1 MSSAYFVQ
9 HPRTIEDLQKP
20 HLLSAERAYELVG
33 EVRLAA
39 IDYENFITDMYADRQ
54 FAEDSAGLCGDGEPM
69 KCLFVRQ
76 RGKAGGVLVV
86 PEGAYVKWAAIL
98 PER

>member
-1 MSSAYFVQ
+1 MNHAYFVQ
-9 HPRTIEDLQKP
+9 HPRTVEDLQKP

-33 EVRLAA
+33 EVWLAA

-54 FAEDSAGLCGDGEPM
+54 FMGDSAGLCAESEPM
-69 KCLFVRQ
+69 KCLLVHQ

-86 PEGAYVKWAAIL
+86 PDGAYVKWAAIL